1 MVSTRKKS
9 TTRIGNVSTNNA
21 SKLAIIKPSPKK
33 KKKPIKTRK
42 RNYAPPR
49 VKAGTGSS
57 PKQIYYDVIMTESCV
72 KYNEFQIVT
81 VKQQNSGNGGYM
93 HPLIQCINNKVNNEI
108 GSDLVNSNKLDCCI
122 GNLLYL
128 RASHEDNSKVPIG
141 FSTNKPLFC
150 LGIVA
155 MINKPKYKILG
166 KTNTHID
173 FEKIFRDKCEEILV
187 AASSPLSNKETKYV
201 PWDPIKHSATAI
213 KFNATDTQS
222 RHLDMVFTNEG
233 VDSIMMSYYFQKDF
247 NRTNVYAHLKK
258 NV

>member
-1 MVSTRKKS
+1 
-9 TTRIGNVSTNNA
+9 
-21 SKLAIIKPSPKK
+21 
-33 KKKPIKTRK
+33 
-42 RNYAPPR
+42 

-57 PKQIYYDVIMTESCV
+57 PKQIYYDVIMTESCG

-93 HPLIQCINNKVNNEI
+93 HPLIQCINNKDNNGI
-108 GSDLVNSNKLDCCI
+108 GSSNKLDCRI

-128 RASHEDNSKVPIG
+128 RTSHEDNSKVPIG

-155 MINKPKYKILG
+155 MVNKPKCKILG

-173 FEKIFRDKCEEILV
+173 FEKIFRDKCKQILV
-187 AASSPLSNKETKYV
+187 AASSPSSNKETKYV
-201 PWDPIKHSATAI
+201 PWDPNKHSATAI
-213 KFNATDTQS
+213 KSNATDTRS
-222 RHLDMVFTNEG
+222 CHLDMVFTDEG

-258 NV
+258 KV